1 GRAPRPARRVTKPP
15 RHSDGDE
22 VSPVDGSGKI
32 ETAGA
37 DERADHRAG
46 PEANQ
51 GELRDTGRRIEGSA
65 ALRPGVEQIA
75 PNDRFKRVARGY
87 AHGRQERVGK
97 ARISNIRRSAD

>member
-15 RHSDGDE
+15 RHSEGEE
-22 VSPVDGSGKI
+22 VCAGDGSGKI

-75 PNDRFKRVARGY
+75 ADDRFKRVADSY
-87 AHGRQERVGK
+87 AQGQQNGVGN
-97 ARISNIRRSAD
+97 ARI